1 MKRPR
6 LASTVLTLAFLSALS
21 ATVALAQTA
30 EPPAETRPSAEAA
43 AEAAVLLPK
52 GRAPLP
58 GVITGGQP
66 DAAQLAALAEAG
78 YRTVVDLRAP
88 GEPYPREDEK
98 AALESLGIEY
108 VSIPVAGPEGLTE
121 ENARALSAVLAEEDA
136 YPVAIHCASGNR
148 VGALLAL
155 EAAWVDGAPPAEAL
169 ALGLDA
175 GLTGLEPKVRELLGL
190 EQDPR

>member
-6 LASTVLTLAFLSALS
+6 LASTVLTFACLSALS
-21 ATVALAQTA
+21 AMVALAQA
-30 EPPAETRPSAEAA
+30 PEPPAETQPSAEAA
-43 AEAAVLLPK
+43 AEAAVLLPE
-52 GRAPLP
+52 GRSPLP

-78 YRTVVDLRAP
+78 YRTVVDLRSP

-136 YPVAIHCASGNR
+136 YPIAIHCGSGNR

-155 EAAWVDGAPPAEAL
+155 EAAWVDGTPAAEAL

-190 EQDPR
+190 DQDPR